1 MLLTY
6 QLRVD
11 IKTRLMYRGKLVYMD
26 NTLEAFQRYVNFDC
40 DGGHIRTTCLPGGII
55 LIIHSYGKLFDF
67 PVNRALVSDEG
78 HIIDV
83 LVGNI
88 VAVRA
93 KGEEFSDILPEDV
106 EFIEEH
112 LKPAYVYNGTVG
124 FLNIVPL
131 PEYPS

>member
-11 IKTRLMYRGKLVYMD
+11 IQTRLMYKGKLVYME

-40 DGGHIRTTCLPGGII
+40 DGGHIETTCLPGGII
-55 LIIHSYGKLFDF
+55 LIVHSDGKLFNF
-67 PVNRALVSDEG
+67 PVNRALVSEEG
-78 HIIDV
+78 HIIDI

-93 KGEEFSDILPEDV
+93 EGEEFSDILPENVD
-106 EFIEEH
+106 FIEKY
-112 LKPAYVYNGTVG
+112 LKPAYVVNGTVG

>member
-11 IKTRLMYRGKLVYMD
+11 IQTRLMYRGKLVYMA
-26 NTLEAFQRYVNFDC
+26 NTLEAFQRC
-40 DGGHIRTTCLPGGII
+40 DGGHIDTTRLPVGII
-55 LIIHSYGKLFDF
+55 LILHSDGKLFDF

-78 HIIDV
+78 HIIDI
-83 LVGNI
+83 LMGNI

-124 FLNIVPL
+124 FLM

>member
-11 IKTRLMYRGKLVYMD
+11 IQTRLMYRGKLVYMD

-40 DGGHIRTTCLPGGII
+40 DGGHIETTRLPGGII
-55 LIIHSYGKLFDF
+55 LILHSDGKLFDF

-78 HIIDV
+78 HIIDI
-83 LVGNI
+83 LMGNI
-88 VAVRA
+88 VTVRA

-124 FLNIVPL
+124 FLM